1 MPNWESSN
9 QMDLWITPWE
19 AMEEKQ
25 TSAESKNEPAADSGN
40 ADSDAHEIGEDK
52 AAFGIESFETV
63 MATYAELQASEDKQD
78 KEDLQRLERHM
89 TQARSLVKTYVV
101 LEPETKSDEDLLES
115 LKQSV
120 AGSASGDAEKKTHTL
135 VWYDQADAGEAQVQ
149 PHLRVPGLRNRGG
162 HLQRFVRLVR
172 QRKDPNQDLDP
183 RDIYALCDCG
193 KDGNKGRLIG
203 VFCLAPE
210 PDAAGKLQKPAPCKK
225 QVRTWT
231 ATMSESSITERLA
244 KVRGFSSINQIQRI
258 HLITRN
264 GLQLNEHQRLHSNG
278 TNRGN
283 FLGPFTASSWQQDS
297 DAWLMRMKDK
307 LVLLGKH
314 GARIAVGGKE
324 DDDDNIDASEGDD
337 DEMEES
343 GAKGGKP
350 RDKNDMEPFLYHSP
364 PSALCEELIQAVD
377 PVAVVALAGD
387 GRMAELCLERRI
399 PFFGLAF
406 TAEHCQALTAR
417 LEGHLG
423 QQQQPAGRG
432 DTASAQEEDLS
443 QEKNKIDLSAV
454 NGDEEGGEPAGSA
467 DGQIDGNNGQDGQV
481 EKKPRKPKAKAK
493 PETTAGDMLA
503 ELQKLAAS
511 AVECYPCQPYSVL
524 GTGDGLE
531 SEDGKVLLYVLQ
543 RIRLTRPRTFLL
555 ENVENFQK
563 FKKAYELVRDV
574 LKALKD
580 IGGKPYY
587 KLQARVLNS
596 KDHGVAQS
604 RGRLY
609 IVGVHDPVRD
619 FRWPEPQAPV
629 SLESAL
635 DPQDGSGPVWPHS
648 KTEIRNLITCYKKLQ
663 DKRQPMRCDG
673 IADIGMS
680 SNWCQSSTP
689 FSIGYAPCLTKSR
702 CESNGYWSFSRQ
714 RKLHL
719 SEYFRLQGIYP
730 GRLQR
735 PGDVTE
741 AKMRAMVGNS
751 FTVPVIAKIMDRLFY
766 SAGLTSQPI
775 AFDASTGDDGVW
787 L

>member
-1 MPNWESSN
+1 MVFSILV
-9 QMDLWITPWE
+9 Q
-19 AMEEKQ
+19 
-25 TSAESKNEPAADSGN
+25 
-40 ADSDAHEIGEDK
+40 DK

-162 HLQRFVRLVR
+162 HLQRFVRLVQ

-244 KVRGFSSINQIQRI
+244 KVRGFSSINHIQRI

-283 FLGPFTASSWQQDS
+283 FLGPLTASSWQQDS
-297 DAWLMRMKDK
+297 DAWLMKMKDK

-417 LEGHLG
+417 LEGRVFQKMQSDQSKLFA
-423 QQQQPAGRG
+423 PALKVIL
-432 DTASAQEEDLS
+432 DKNSNQQEEETQPQPKKKTS
-443 QEKNKIDLSAV
+443 RKRKNNKIDLSAV

-493 PETTAGDMLA
+493 PETTAGDMLR
-503 ELQKLAAS
+503 S
-511 AVECYPCQPYSVL
+511 CRS
-524 GTGDGLE
+524 
-531 SEDGKVLLYVLQ
+531 
-543 RIRLTRPRTFLL
+543 
-555 ENVENFQK
+555 
-563 FKKAYELVRDV
+563 
-574 LKALKD
+574 
-580 IGGKPYY
+580 
-587 KLQARVLNS
+587 
-596 KDHGVAQS
+596 
-604 RGRLY
+604 
-609 IVGVHDPVRD
+609 
-619 FRWPEPQAPV
+619 
-629 SLESAL
+629 
-635 DPQDGSGPVWPHS
+635 WPHRPS
-648 KTEIRNLITCYKKLQ
+648 SEGAEI
-663 DKRQPMRCDG
+663 
-673 IADIGMS
+673 
-680 SNWCQSSTP
+680 
-689 FSIGYAPCLTKSR
+689 
-702 CESNGYWSFSRQ
+702 ESPQF
-714 RKLHL
+714 
-719 SEYFRLQGIYP
+719 
-730 GRLQR
+730 
-735 PGDVTE
+735 
-741 AKMRAMVGNS
+741 
-751 FTVPVIAKIMDRLFY
+751 
-766 SAGLTSQPI
+766 
-775 AFDASTGDDGVW
+775 
-787 L
+787 

>member
-1 MPNWESSN
+1 MVFSILV
-9 QMDLWITPWE
+9 Q
-19 AMEEKQ
+19 
-25 TSAESKNEPAADSGN
+25 
-40 ADSDAHEIGEDK
+40 DK

-406 TAEHCQALTAR
+406 MAEHCQALTAR
-417 LEGHLG
+417 LEGRVFQKMQSDQSKLFA
-423 QQQQPAGRG
+423 PALKVIL
-432 DTASAQEEDLS
+432 DKNSNQQEEET
-443 QEKNKIDLSAV
+443 Q
-454 NGDEEGGEPAGSA
+454 P
-467 DGQIDGNNGQDGQV
+467 QP
-481 EKKPRKPKAKAK
+481 KKKTSRKRK
-493 PETTAGDMLA
+493 T
-503 ELQKLAAS
+503 
-511 AVECYPCQPYSVL
+511 
-524 GTGDGLE
+524 
-531 SEDGKVLLYVLQ
+531 
-543 RIRLTRPRTFLL
+543 RLTSLLSMVMTRVESQQAVLMARSTATMAKMGKLRRSPANRRPRPSLR
-555 ENVENFQK
+555 Q
-563 FKKAYELVRDV
+563 
-574 LKALKD
+574 
-580 IGGKPYY
+580 
-587 KLQARVLNS
+587 
-596 KDHGVAQS
+596 
-604 RGRLY
+604 RLA
-609 IVGVHDPVRD
+609 ICLRSC
-619 FRWPEPQAPV
+619 R
-629 SLESAL
+629 S
-635 DPQDGSGPVWPHS
+635 WPHRPS
-648 KTEIRNLITCYKKLQ
+648 SEGAEI
-663 DKRQPMRCDG
+663 
-673 IADIGMS
+673 
-680 SNWCQSSTP
+680 
-689 FSIGYAPCLTKSR
+689 
-702 CESNGYWSFSRQ
+702 ESPQF
-714 RKLHL
+714 
-719 SEYFRLQGIYP
+719 
-730 GRLQR
+730 
-735 PGDVTE
+735 
-741 AKMRAMVGNS
+741 
-751 FTVPVIAKIMDRLFY
+751 
-766 SAGLTSQPI
+766 
-775 AFDASTGDDGVW
+775 
-787 L
+787 